1 MAEKKITLAIGGV
14 DYEFKVSTQ
23 DFNNFVNR
31 VGQESKVVPA
41 INLVRGCLMDKEQK
55 DALNDLIDRGYALDI
70 AGKLIE
76 EFHPELEIE
85 VKK

>member
-23 DFNNFVNR
+23 DFNNFANR
-31 VGQESKVVPA
+31 AGEAKVA
-41 INLVRGCLMDKEQK
+41 ASINFLRGCLVNKEQK

-70 AGKLIE
+70 AGRLLE

>member
-23 DFNNFVNR
+23 DFNNFANR
-31 VGQESKVVPA
+31 VGETKVA
-41 INLVRGCLMDKEQK
+41 ASINLVRGCLVNKEQK

-70 AGKLIE
+70 AGRLLE
-76 EFHPELEIE
+76 EFRPELEIE